1 MDIKDTIKR
10 LQNRDLSRRELG
22 KAMASVGLVTTVLP
36 LTTSTGR
43 ADDEAIYF
51 TWAGYDIPEIWPGYV
66 EKHGVPPDCPIFG
79 DAEESF
85 MKVRSGFVVDVMHP
99 CSNNVPRWRH
109 AGVLQA
115 LDTSRLSNWADV
127 IPALSTIKDA
137 QHEGQQWFVPFEWGQ
152 TSITYRTD
160 IVDWQGEEES
170 WGLLWD
176 ERYSGR
182 LSIID
187 AAEDSWWCAAIYG
200 GIDTDNLTDEAL
212 EKVIGLLRQQRDLLR
227 FRQSDMTTVE
237 QALASGELV
246 AAMTWNSTPL
256 ELTRQGIPV
265 RFADVKEGALT
276 WVCGTV
282 LTSDA
287 PHYDKAHDL
296 INAMIAPE
304 VGQYVIEEFGYGH
317 SSSVAFDLVSDEDLM
332 ARGLTRN
339 PSDILDRGV
348 FLRAQSEEIETRINR
363 DWSEMIAGF

>member
-1 MDIKDTIKR
+1 MDIRDTIKR
-10 LQNRDLSRRELG
+10 LENRELSRRELSQ
-22 KAMASVGLVTTVLP
+22 AMAAVGLVSTVMP
-36 LTTSTGR
+36 LT
-43 ADDEAIYF
+43 AAQAQEEQAIYF
-51 TWAGYDIPEIWPGYV
+51 TWAGYDDPIYWPGYV
-66 EKHGVPPDCPIFG
+66 EQHGVEPDCPVYG
-79 DAEESF
+79 DAEEAF
-85 MKVRSGFVVDVMHP
+85 TKVRAGFVVDLIHP

-109 AGVLQA
+109 AGVLQPI
-115 LDTSRLSNWADV
+115 DTSMIPNWKDV
-127 IPALSTIKDA
+127 IPALYNIKDA
-137 QHEGQQWFVPFEWGQ
+137 QHEGQQWFAPFEWGQ

-176 ERYSGR
+176 ERYAGR

-187 AAEDSWWCAAIYG
+187 AAEDAWWCAAIYAG
-200 GIDTDNLTDEAL
+200 VDTDNLTDEAL
-212 EKVIGLLRQQRDLLR
+212 AEVLDILRQQRDLLR

-246 AAMTWNSTPL
+246 AAMTWNSSPL

-296 INAMIAPE
+296 INAMLAPE
-304 VGQYVIEEFGYGH
+304 VGEYVIVENGYGH
-317 SSSVAFDLVSDEDLM
+317 ASTAAFDLVSDDDLT
-332 ARGLTRN
+332 ARGLSRT
-339 PSDILDRGV
+339 PSDILDKGV
-348 FLRAQSEEIETRINR
+348 FLRAQTEDIETKINR
-363 DWSEMIAGF
+363 DWGEMIAGF